1 MVSCFA
7 SVMLM
12 KLMLGLLKASWWSR
26 TNPPPALYAFLSS
39 SSVIPF
45 CQQGGGV
52 LNTGWRGHVCS
63 AAAQS
68 GLSGCIS
75 LGFFFISA
83 QILLAGWLKKSTIVC
98 LCVLSFSSSSAR
110 VSYRSRTFKKIY
122 FIKMHSTIVCTKLI
136 HSQKD
141 ERCNLF

>member
-12 KLMLGLLKASWWSR
+12 KLKLGLLKASWWSSQPTTGPLCIPLFLLSHPLLSAGWR
-26 TNPPPALYAFLSS
+26 CFEHRMARACVLSS
-39 SSVIPF
+39 GAVRP
-45 CQQGGGV
+45 V
-52 LNTGWRGHVCS
+52 RLH
-63 AAAQS
+63 
-68 GLSGCIS
+68 LSGV
-75 LGFFFISA
+75 FFISA